1 MEVRQAAALHPDS
14 QGQAR
19 RSAGRR
25 GNAGR
30 RARPAARFRRRVL
43 LQGIRRAAPPA
54 PGAGTAQG
62 LRAAGRRDRQVG
74 RRIRIP
80 AARDPL
86 GLPGQH
92 SRTRNR
98 GGCGEADGDLDLQRR
113 ARSFRCAQAPLPAS
127 SHRLPR
133 TEARGAHRRKPRA
146 WNREIPA
153 HADRRL
159 HQPGPHSR
167 SEEAAVGQ
175 RNHRLGARAGAAAVF
190 GAGSSDR
197 QGHAQRALEIRGRHR
212 DHAAPGD
219 DLRRQSRTARRVRLG
234 ALMREELHR
243 FFRAAR
249 GAGVRVSPAESIDAM
264 KAVADVGFGDR
275 DILRD
280 TLLLTLAKNQ
290 DEKRALGE
298 TFDLFFS
305 QPEVKD
311 EAAPED
317 AAQGALPD
325 STSSETPPGGDAGAP
340 APQMGEL
347 AQMLM
352 SRDRNAIAAAMA
364 NAASAA
370 SLSDIRYFTQR
381 GIFSTRILEALGIER
396 LRDDMD
402 ALTATNPAEAERL
415 AAALEAL
422 RENVRDVVS
431 QALLLYGR
439 EESENLRNE
448 ILRNAP
454 LARLER
460 RQVEQ
465 MKALIRAIARRLRER
480 YSKPRKRQRR
490 GHLDVRRTLRRN
502 AAWGGIPF
510 LTSWKRRHRD
520 RPKIVAL
527 CDVAGSVAQVSD
539 FFLLL
544 IHSLHEV
551 VDDVRSFAFSGH
563 LIEVSDILDTKSP
576 EEAMKEIMSKVGFG
590 SSDYGGSLVDFEK
603 GWIRSVTPKTTV
615 VVLGDARTNNLDPRA
630 DILRTIS
637 ERSKRL
643 VWLNPEGRMAW
654 GWGDSEMPRY
664 AAFCSVVRQ
673 CATAKQLERAVS
685 DIVAAYQ

>member
-1 MEVRQAAALHPDS
+1 
-14 QGQAR
+14 
-19 RSAGRR
+19 
-25 GNAGR
+25 
-30 RARPAARFRRRVL
+30 
-43 LQGIRRAAPPA
+43 
-54 PGAGTAQG
+54 
-62 LRAAGRRDRQVG
+62 
-74 RRIRIP
+74 
-80 AARDPL
+80 
-86 GLPGQH
+86 
-92 SRTRNR
+92 
-98 GGCGEADGDLDLQRR
+98 
-113 ARSFRCAQAPLPAS
+113 
-127 SHRLPR
+127 
-133 TEARGAHRRKPRA
+133 
-146 WNREIPA
+146 
-153 HADRRL
+153 
-159 HQPGPHSR
+159 
-167 SEEAAVGQ
+167 
-175 RNHRLGARAGAAAVF
+175 
-190 GAGSSDR
+190 
-197 QGHAQRALEIRGRHR
+197 
-212 DHAAPGD
+212 
-219 DLRRQSRTARRVRLG
+219 
-234 ALMREELHR
+234 MREELHR

-264 KAVADVGFGDR
+264 NAVADVGFADR
-275 DILRD
+275 AILRD

-311 EAAPED
+311 ETPPEDADENAANGPAPDATAGETGEADAAAPEM
-317 AAQGALPD
+317 
-325 STSSETPPGGDAGAP
+325 GD
-340 APQMGEL
+340 L

-352 SRDRNAIAAAMA
+352 SQDRNAVAAALA
-364 NAASAA
+364 NAANAA

-381 GIFSTRILEALGIER
+381 GIFSTRILNQLGIER
-396 LRDDMD
+396 LRDDLD
-402 ALTATNPAEAERL
+402 ALTSTNPAQAERL
-415 AAALEAL
+415 AAALKAL
-422 RENVRDVVS
+422 RENVGEIVS
-431 QALLLYGR
+431 QALVLYGR

-490 GHLDVRRTLRRN
+490 GHLDIRRTLRRN
-502 AAWGGIPF
+502 AAWGGVPF

-520 RPKIVAL
+520 RPQIVAL
-527 CDVAGSVAQVSD
+527 CDVSGSVAQVSD

-576 EEAMKEIMSKVGFG
+576 EQAMSEIMSKVGFG
-590 SSDYGGSLVDFEK
+590 SSDYGGSLSDFEK
-603 GWIRSVTPKTTV
+603 GWIKSVTPKTTV
-615 VVLGDARTNNLDPRA
+615 IVLGDARTNNLDPRA
-630 DILRTIS
+630 DILRRIS

-664 AAFCSVVRQ
+664 ASFCTVVRQ

>member
-1 MEVRQAAALHPDS
+1 
-14 QGQAR
+14 
-19 RSAGRR
+19 
-25 GNAGR
+25 
-30 RARPAARFRRRVL
+30 
-43 LQGIRRAAPPA
+43 
-54 PGAGTAQG
+54 
-62 LRAAGRRDRQVG
+62 
-74 RRIRIP
+74 
-80 AARDPL
+80 
-86 GLPGQH
+86 
-92 SRTRNR
+92 
-98 GGCGEADGDLDLQRR
+98 
-113 ARSFRCAQAPLPAS
+113 
-127 SHRLPR
+127 
-133 TEARGAHRRKPRA
+133 
-146 WNREIPA
+146 
-153 HADRRL
+153 
-159 HQPGPHSR
+159 
-167 SEEAAVGQ
+167 
-175 RNHRLGARAGAAAVF
+175 
-190 GAGSSDR
+190 
-197 QGHAQRALEIRGRHR
+197 
-212 DHAAPGD
+212 
-219 DLRRQSRTARRVRLG
+219 
-234 ALMREELHR
+234 MREELHR

-264 KAVADVGFGDR
+264 KAVADVGFADR

-305 QPEVKD
+305 QPELND
-311 EAAPED
+311 ETVPED
-317 AAQGALPD
+317 AAKDTTAD
-325 STSSETPPGGDAGAP
+325 AAKSTPPDAAAGEPGAP
-340 APQMGEL
+340 APELGEL

-352 SRDRNAIAAAMA
+352 SQDRNAVAAALA
-364 NAASAA
+364 NAANAA

-381 GIFSTRILEALGIER
+381 GIFSTRILNLLGIER
-396 LRDDMD
+396 LRDDLD
-402 ALTATNPAEAERL
+402 ALTSTHPAEAERL
-415 AAALEAL
+415 AAALSAL
-422 RENVRDVVS
+422 RENVGEIVS
-431 QALLLYGR
+431 QALVLYGR

-465 MKALIRAIARRLRER
+465 MKALIHAIARRLRER

-490 GHLDVRRTLRRN
+490 GHLDIRRTLRRN
-502 AAWGGIPF
+502 AAWGGVPF

-520 RPKIVAL
+520 RPQIVAL
-527 CDVAGSVAQVSD
+527 CDVSGSVAQVSD

-563 LIEVSDILDTKSP
+563 LIEVSDILDTRSP
-576 EEAMKEIMSKVGFG
+576 EEAMREIMSKVGFG
-590 SSDYGGSLVDFEK
+590 SSDYGGSLADFEK
-603 GWIRSVTPKTTV
+603 GWIRTVTPKTTV
-615 VVLGDARTNNLDPRA
+615 IVLGDARTNNLDPRA
-630 DILRTIS
+630 DILRRIS